1 MAKPTWLNLSTQS
14 GSGDN
19 SFAVSAAPH
28 TGRLA
33 RSGDITVQGYG
44 ITGSKII
51 RVSQAYKPEFV
62 KFNSSTYA
70 VDKEGGTLTITGKSN
85 AAKLQFAL
93 TGKPAQGGATSIQMY
108 FPVKNNPDKT
118 DVVEH
123 DGETAQFID
132 NISSYTAAGKVTN
145 NNTDIE
151 GDPGASNEYEF
162 TVQIPFVANTASAE
176 QQIKLQVRGSSS
188 TIADTTVI
196 TQAKAEAFL
205 KVYNNAAHSGDEVTA
220 VELVNAGTAQ
230 TLYVDSNTSWTVS

>member
-28 TGRLA
+28 TGRLV
-33 RSGDITVQGYG
+33 RSGSITVQGTG
-44 ITGSKII
+44 VSGSKVIN
-51 RVSQAYKPEFV
+51 VSQAAKAEYV

-70 VDKEGGTLTITGKSN
+70 VDKDGGTLTITGKSN
-85 AAKLQFAL
+85 AAKLTFAL
-93 TGKPAQGGATSIQMY
+93 LGAPGKGGATSIQMY

-123 DGETAQFID
+123 DSEASQFISQ
-132 NISSYTAAGKVTN
+132 ISSYTAAGKVTSN
-145 NNTDIE
+145 NVAIE
-151 GDPGASNEYEF
+151 GDPGASDEYEF
-162 TVQIPFVANTASAE
+162 TVQIPFVANTAYEE
-176 QQIKLQVRGSSS
+176 QQIKLQVTGSSS
-188 TIADTTVI
+188 TIADTTTI

-205 KVYNNAAHSGDEVTA
+205 KVYNNAEHTGDEVT
-220 VELVNAGTAQ
+220 VVNLVTAGTAQ